1 LSPEIIYGV
10 AGELFLVRPPET
22 DKKDELYSHMWGGA
36 LPTDHNDFLDIVL
49 DMADGIGVKDL
60 INKLRENG
68 E

>member
-22 DKKDELYSHMWGGA
+22 KNKDELYSHMWGGA
-36 LPTDHNDFLDIVL
+36 LPNDHNDFLDIVL

-68 E
+68 